1 MPNRKPGLAEA
12 TREREETARDAA
24 PVIARCLLCPGWIFA
39 GNAAQARTEAE
50 RHRQEWHPE
59 LKRTTRRSS
68 KRNLVK
74 FRSYLSPEDEAALQA
89 ERNRRLR
96 LLGLET
102 GTESE

>member
-12 TREREETARDAA
+12 TREREEAGRDAA
-24 PVIARCLLCPGWIFA
+24 ATTTRCLLCPEWVYA
-39 GNAAQARTEAE
+39 GNALEARTEAE
-50 RHRQEWHPE
+50 RHRQKWHPE

>member
-1 MPNRKPGLAEA
+1 MPTRIPNDAAA
-12 TREREETARDAA
+12 TRKREEAGRDAA
-24 PVIARCLLCPGWIFA
+24 LTTARCLLCPEWVYA

-96 LLGLET
+96 LLGLDRGE
-102 GTESE
+102 ESE

>member
-12 TREREETARDAA
+12 TREREVASRDAA
-24 PVIARCLLCPGWIFA
+24 PVVARCLHCPGWIFRGTA
-39 GNAAQARTEAE
+39 LEARTEAQ

-74 FRSYLSPEDEAALQA
+74 FRSYLSAEDEAALQL

-96 LLGLET
+96 LLGLDRDE
-102 GTESE
+102 ESE

>member
-1 MPNRKPGLAEA
+1 VPNRKPGLAEA

-24 PVIARCLLCPGWIFA
+24 PVIARCLLCPGWSYA
-39 GNAAQARTEAE
+39 GVAGAARTEAE
-50 RHRQEWHPE
+50 RHRLSEHPE